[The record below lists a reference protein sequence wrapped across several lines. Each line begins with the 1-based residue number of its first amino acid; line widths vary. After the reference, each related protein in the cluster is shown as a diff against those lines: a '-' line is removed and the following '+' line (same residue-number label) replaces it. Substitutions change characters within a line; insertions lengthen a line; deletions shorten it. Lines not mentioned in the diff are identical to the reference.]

1 MKRIKRDTKLEEVEN
16 DPTYTDEQWQLYR
29 DRLDDLNAE
38 KQARLEIL

>member
-16 DPTYTDEQWQLYR
+16 DPSYTDELRQLYR
-29 DRLDDLNAE
+29 DRLNDLNAE